1 MSTLIDKFIDFQAIL
16 KIGRPYFCYR
26 FLTYYRYT
34 VMPFCLYP
42 IVLLY
47 RYAIVPLCRYAVT

>member
-1 MSTLIDKFIDFQAIL
+1 MSTLIYKFIDFQSIL
-16 KIGRPYFCYR
+16 NIGQPYFCYGT
-26 FLTYYRYT
+26 LTFYRYT
-34 VMPFCLYP
+34 VMPICLYP